1 MRKKEISV
9 QCSVAV
15 LRRSNRSG
23 GKYCSPDFNTGEKN
37 QTPVRPRDK
46 VEQKENLISDGT
58 SKTTNRKQN
67 KNEF

>member
-15 LRRSNRSG
+15 FRRSNRSG

-46 VEQKENLISDGT
+46 VEQKRKSDFGRNIEN
-58 SKTTNRKQN
+58 NKQ
-67 KNEF
+67 ETE